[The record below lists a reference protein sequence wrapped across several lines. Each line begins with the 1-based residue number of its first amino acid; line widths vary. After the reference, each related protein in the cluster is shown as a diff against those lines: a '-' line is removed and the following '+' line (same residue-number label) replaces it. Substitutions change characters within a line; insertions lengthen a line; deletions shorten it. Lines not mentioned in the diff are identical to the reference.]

1 MAIFRPRPNALIT
14 QRKWEN
20 IARIFAQSAKFY
32 RTVQRFVEI
41 FAVNY
46 STAVWFK
53 TCFVFHKPMNTSAAV
68 DLTTAAPGAKTARFP
83 WVSSV
88 VIAGLL
94 AVLYAAVLADLA
106 SEWWTEDSSSYGM
119 LIPPTALYIAYLR
132 RHLTL
137 AVPAERDG
145 RGLWLVA
152 LGCLV
157 FLTGSLAGEFFLS
170 RVSFVLVLAG
180 LTWAFWGIGRFKTL
194 AFPFVLLATMVPL
207 PTLVYNIAAAPLQ
220 LFASTIATNLAQTLG
235 VSIYRD
241 GNVIHLANA
250 SLGVEEA
257 CSGLHSLSAL
267 MVASLLLGFLEGAPI
282 LGRVLLFVLS
292 VPLAIAVNVIRVTGT
307 ALLADYR
314 LEYAMG
320 FYHSFSGWLV
330 FVFGFGTLW
339 LLGRLLFRLTHKK
352 S

>member
-1 MAIFRPRPNALIT
+1 MD
-14 QRKWEN
+14 
-20 IARIFAQSAKFY
+20 S
-32 RTVQRFVEI
+32 
-41 FAVNY
+41 
-46 STAVWFK
+46 
-53 TCFVFHKPMNTSAAV
+53 SAAV
-68 DLTTAAPGAKTARFP
+68 DITTTSPETNATPFP
-83 WVSSV
+83 WITWTAIV
-88 VIAGLL
+88 GLV
-94 AVLYAAVLADLA
+94 AALYAAVIADLGV
-106 SEWWTEDSSSYGM
+106 EWWTEDSSSYGM

-132 RHLTL
+132 RHLTFRL
-137 AVPAERDG
+137 PAQRDA

-170 RVSFVLVLAG
+170 RISFVLVIAG
-180 LTWAFWGIGRFKTL
+180 LAWTFWGFDRFKTL

-207 PTLVYNIAAAPLQ
+207 PAIVYNTAAAPLQ
-220 LFASTIATNLAQTLG
+220 LFASTLATDLAQTLG

-267 MVASLLLGFLEGAPI
+267 VVASLLLGFLEQAAI
-282 LGRVLLFVLS
+282 VGRVLLFVLS
-292 VPLAIAVNVIRVTGT
+292 IPLAIAVNVVRVTGT

-314 LEYAMG
+314 LEFAMG

-330 FVFGFGTLW
+330 FVLGFGTLW
-339 LLGRLLFRLTHKK
+339 LVGKLLFRMRCANP
-352 S
+352 